1 MEQGILTDLQEKD
14 PDMIREIVENFI
26 SRKGYNNIRAN
37 VGDYE
42 TPAKLTRRVKGE
54 EESFIPDA
62 TATLNGRKSYFEVSL
77 KTDNTRP
84 VVTKWK
90 LLSNLASMKN
100 GKFFLL
106 VPRGHMAFTNR
117 ILSRYPMEAE
127 IIKLY

>member
-1 MEQGILTDLQEKD
+1 MEQGILTELQEKD
-14 PDMIREIVENFI
+14 PEMIRDIVENFI

-37 VGDYE
+37 LEDFE

-62 TATLNGRKSYFEVSL
+62 TATMNGRKSYFEVSL
-77 KTDNTRP
+77 KTENTRP

-90 LLSNLASMKN
+90 LLSNLASLKN

-117 ILSRYPMEAE
+117 LVTQYTIEAE
-127 IIKLY
+127 IVKLY

>member
-1 MEQGILTDLQEKD
+1 
-14 PDMIREIVENFI
+14 MIRDIVENFI

-37 VGDYE
+37 LEDFE

-62 TATLNGRKSYFEVSL
+62 TATMNGRKSYFEVSL
-77 KTDNTRP
+77 KTENTRP

-90 LLSNLASMKN
+90 LLSNLASLKN

-117 ILSRYPMEAE
+117 LVTQYTIEAE
-127 IIKLY
+127 IVKLY